1 MFASAYVG
9 DRDGRTRISHYAT
22 LDRPACAAFVKES
35 RMEFVNAARLNGKS
49 GAALPSVLLILDLKT
64 FEKDTYSAH
73 VR

>member
-1 MFASAYVG
+1 
-9 DRDGRTRISHYAT
+9 
-22 LDRPACAAFVKES
+22 
-35 RMEFVNAARLNGKS
+35 MEFVNAARLNGKS